1 MKGTRPALVLGAIPI
16 VVGLVYFLLQETRGT
31 PLTLDMAGAL
41 LLVSL
46 GAAMAFGVYVLVNGA
61 RDL

>member
-1 MKGTRPALVLGAIPI
+1 MKGTRAALVLGAIPV
-16 VVGLVYFLLQETRGT
+16 VVGIIYFLLQETRGT
-31 PLTLDMAGAL
+31 DLTLDTAGAL